1 MPEVP
6 SSLHSLSPALS
17 VLRLTLPLLLLLLS
31 EQVAQALLGKSAAES
46 GADAY
51 TLRRLKADVQ
61 MELTAFKNAAFTA
74 GYNAGKGEIIA
85 FATKQ
90 YA

>member
-1 MPEVP
+1 M
-6 SSLHSLSPALS
+6 
-17 VLRLTLPLLLLLLS
+17 
-31 EQVAQALLGKSAAES
+31 GKSAGEA
-46 GADAY
+46 GADDHVM
-51 TLRRLKADVQ
+51 RRLNADVQ
-61 MELTAFKNAAFTA
+61 MELTAFKNAAYTA

>member
-1 MPEVP
+1 MCGGG
-6 SSLHSLSPALS
+6 LHDAL
-17 VLRLTLPLLLLLLS
+17 
-31 EQVAQALLGKSAAES
+31 QVAAALLGKPAAES
-46 GADAY
+46 GVDGY
-51 TLRRLKADVQ
+51 VLRRLKADVQ
-61 MELTAFKNAAFTA
+61 MQLTAFKNAAYTA

>member
-1 MPEVP
+1 M
-6 SSLHSLSPALS
+6 
-17 VLRLTLPLLLLLLS
+17 LL
-31 EQVAQALLGKSAAES
+31 QVAQALLGKSAVES
-46 GADAY
+46 GADDY
-51 TLRRLKADVQ
+51 VLRRLKADVQ

>member
-1 MPEVP
+1 MRAVTYCH
-6 SSLHSLSPALS
+6 LL
-17 VLRLTLPLLLLLLS
+17 LRLLPLLL
-31 EQVAQALLGKSAAES
+31 QVAQALLGKAAAES

-51 TLRRLKADVQ
+51 TLRRLKADIQ
-61 MELTAFKNAAFTA
+61 MELTAFKNAAYTA

>member
-1 MPEVP
+1 
-6 SSLHSLSPALS
+6 
-17 VLRLTLPLLLLLLS
+17 
-31 EQVAQALLGKSAAES
+31 VAQALLGKSAGEAGAE
-46 GADAY
+46 DY
-51 TLRRLKADVQ
+51 VMRRLKADVQ
-61 MELTAFKNAAFTA
+61 MELTAFKNAAYTA

>member
-1 MPEVP
+1 
-6 SSLHSLSPALS
+6 
-17 VLRLTLPLLLLLLS
+17 VL
-31 EQVAQALLGKSAAES
+31 QVAQALMGKSAAES
-46 GADAY
+46 GADDY
-51 TLRRLKADVQ
+51 VLRRLKADIQ
-61 MELTAFKNAAFTA
+61 MELNAFKNAAFTA

>member
-1 MPEVP
+1 M
-6 SSLHSLSPALS
+6 
-17 VLRLTLPLLLLLLS
+17 
-31 EQVAQALLGKSAAES
+31 GKSAGES
-46 GADAY
+46 GADDY
-51 TLRRLKADVQ
+51 VMRRLRADVQ
-61 MELTAFKNAAFTA
+61 MQLTAFKNAAFTA